1 MTETT
6 NTGLKLVELSSI
18 DLRYEHHRLKSAEAE
33 RRLLSSII
41 SCGIRDPLQGVSV
54 QDNRILLN
62 GFKRYRCARKLGIGV
77 VPYQSLGS
85 DEMLG
90 IVELL
95 RLANAR
101 SLSIIEQAR
110 LIDELKSAFQMS
122 ISEIASLLEKSK
134 GWVAMRAGMISKM
147 SDVVM
152 QKLFEGSFPVYSY
165 MYTIRPF
172 MRMNGVRKSEV
183 DTFVKAT
190 AGNHLSTRD
199 IELLAHGY
207 FKGSDAFRKQL
218 EEGNVVWGL
227 NQLKQS
233 SVGASNCTAVEQGLL
248 KDLEIVQKYMQR
260 VCLKITDRR
269 PQSPSF
275 LAQANLLAGGILRRL
290 DAFSQAIRSFYDH
303 TGQT

>member
-1 MTETT
+1 MTEKADI
-6 NTGLKLVELSSI
+6 GFELVELSSF
-18 DLRYEHHRLKSAEAE
+18 DLRYEHHRLKSVEAE
-33 RRLLSSII
+33 RRLLTSII
-41 SCGIRDPLQGVSV
+41 SGGIRDPLQGVSS
-54 QDNRILLN
+54 QEKRILLN
-62 GFKRYRCARKLGIGV
+62 GFKRYRCARQLGIGV
-77 VPYQSLGS
+77 VPYQSLGN

-110 LIDELKSAFQMS
+110 LIDELKSVFRMS

-134 GWVAMRAGMISKM
+134 GWVAMRAGMISTM

-172 MRMNGVRKSEV
+172 MRMNGITKSEV

-199 IELLAHGY
+199 IEVLAHGY
-207 FKGSDAFRKQL
+207 FKGSESFRNQI

-233 SVGASNCTAVEQGLL
+233 SVGADNCTGIEQGLL

-260 VCLKITDRR
+260 IGLKVSDRR
-269 PQSPSF
+269 LKSPSF
-275 LAQANLLAGGILRRL
+275 FAQANLLAGGVLRHL
-290 DAFSQAIRSFYDH
+290 DAFSHAIRSFYDRS
-303 TGQT
+303 GQT

>member
-1 MTETT
+1 MTERTDI
-6 NTGLKLVELSSI
+6 GFELVELKSF
-18 DLRYEHHRLKSAEAE
+18 DLRYEHHRLKSVETE

-54 QDNRILLN
+54 QDSRILLN
-62 GFKRYRCARKLGIGV
+62 GFKRYRCARQLGIGV
-77 VPYQSLGS
+77 VPYQSLGC

-95 RLANAR
+95 RLANTR

-110 LIDELKSAFQMS
+110 LIDELKSVFQMS

-172 MRMNGVRKSEV
+172 MRMNGVATSEV
-183 DTFVKAT
+183 DTFIQAT

-199 IELLAHGY
+199 IEILAHGY
-207 FKGSDAFRKQL
+207 FKGSDSFRKQL

-233 SVGASNCTAVEQGLL
+233 SVGSSNCTGIEQGLL
-248 KDLEIVQKYMQR
+248 KELEIVQKYMQR
-260 VCLKITDRR
+260 ICLKIADRR
-269 PQSPSF
+269 LKNPSF
-275 LAQANLLAGGILRRL
+275 FAQANLLAGGILRRL
-290 DAFSQAIRSFYDH
+290 DAFSQAIRSFYDRS
-303 TGQT
+303 GQT

>member
-6 NTGLKLVELSSI
+6 NTDFELVELLSF
-18 DLRYEHHRLKSAEAE
+18 DLRYEHHRIKSAEAQ
-33 RRLLSSII
+33 RRLLSSILTH
-41 SCGIRDPLQGVSV
+41 GIKDPLQGVSL
-54 QDNRILLN
+54 QDSRILLN
-62 GFKRYRCARKLGIGV
+62 GFKRYRCAKQLGIGV
-77 VPYQSLGS
+77 VPFQSLGC

-95 RLANAR
+95 RLANTR

-110 LIDELKSAFQMS
+110 LIDELKSVFGMS
-122 ISEIASLLEKSK
+122 ISEIAFLLEKSK

-172 MRMNGVRKSEV
+172 MRMNGVTKSEV

-199 IELLAHGY
+199 IEVLAHGY

-218 EEGNVVWGL
+218 EEGNVGWGL

-233 SVGASNCTAVEQGLL
+233 SVGAGNCTSIEQGLL

-260 VCLKITDRR
+260 ICLKIADRR
-269 PQSPSF
+269 PKSPSF
-275 LAQANLLAGGILRRL
+275 FAQANLLAGGILRHL
-290 DAFSQAIRSFYDH
+290 DAFSQAIRNFYDH